1 MKTQSMKNT
10 TETNY
15 LERGRYFTLDQGFNT
30 ARTPV
35 PAHIF
40 LSERDTAF
48 LANGASAHILCD
60 QSSTIGGDVP
70 ATAPL
75 LLASYIR
82 LKPGAPLGLRSGG
95 SAEIFYVIQG
105 AGTLQWPDGLMHWQ
119 TGDVMLFPGGVDET
133 LTALGDG
140 NAVLWRCTN
149 EPQLAY
155 EGALPVPAGQS
166 AIKPTR
172 YEKSEM
178 MKALAE
184 AKKLTMKNGMKSMAI
199 MLGTENSK
207 NGTITP
213 SLTLALNC
221 VPAHDSQVPHR
232 HNSVAVTLVLE
243 GENCHS
249 MVEAAK
255 VPWSRYA
262 TFVTPATA
270 SHSHHNQADADAL
283 LLIVQDGG
291 LYAHCRTMGFA
302 ITSNPP
308 A

>member
-1 MKTQSMKNT
+1 MSDSL
-10 TETNY
+10 ETSY
-15 LERGRYFTLDQGFNT
+15 RERARYFTLDQGFNT
-30 ARTPV
+30 PRPPV

-40 LSERDTAF
+40 LSERDAAF
-48 LANGASAHILCD
+48 ATDAGSAHILCD
-60 QSSTIGGDVP
+60 QRSTIGGDVA
-70 ATAPL
+70 ATVPL
-75 LLASYIR
+75 LLASYVR
-82 LKPGAPLGLRSGG
+82 LKPAEPLTLTSGG
-95 SAEIFYVIQG
+95 SSEILYAIQG
-105 AGTLQWPDGLMHWQ
+105 NGTVQWNGGLMNWQ
-119 TGDVMLFPGGVDET
+119 AGDVMLFPGGIAET
-133 LTALGDG
+133 FIASGAE

-155 EGALPVPAGQS
+155 ETTLPVPS
-166 AIKPTR
+166 EKSSIKPTH
-172 YEKSEM
+172 YAKSEM
-178 MKALAE
+178 MGALAK
-184 AKKLTMKNGMKSMAI
+184 ARKLIMKNGMKSNAI
-199 MLGTENSK
+199 MLGTETSK

-221 VPAHDSQVPHR
+221 IPAHDAQVPHR

-249 MVEAAK
+249 MVDGIK
-255 VPWSRYA
+255 VSWSRHA

-270 SHSHHNQADADAL
+270 SHSHHNQANTDAL

-302 ITSNPP
+302 ITE